1 LTLAVLAQAGA
12 PASRFSRAVIEWQ
25 RRSGRHDLP
34 WQQTREPYHIWL
46 SEVMLQQ
53 TQVST
58 VIPYFRRFL
67 EAFPDLRSLAV
78 APVDDV
84 LARWS
89 GLGYY
94 SRAHHLHRAAG
105 TVLQQHA
112 GTLPRSRE
120 ALEALPGIGRSTAAA
135 IRVFA
140 FGQRD
145 AILDGNVK
153 RVLARVLGI
162 EGYPGDPAVA
172 RQLWAAAETL
182 LPTRDLRAYTQGLM
196 DLGAII
202 CTRSR
207 PACSDCPLKAL
218 CVARRSR
225 RIAELPGRRPRRLLP
240 HRQVH
245 VLVLIH
251 RKCILLERRPES
263 GVWGGLWSLPEGESV
278 SAAPVAGRCRWRLA
292 EDLAPVRHAFTHFT
306 LDILPHRYEA
316 GSVKSPAPLPGARWV
331 SKTDALT
338 MGLPTPVR
346 RLITDLFFDN

>member
-1 LTLAVLAQAGA
+1 MTEMAETARL
-12 PASRFSRAVIEWQ
+12 ASRFAPAVIQWQ

-34 WQQTREPYHIWL
+34 WQQTREAYHVWL

-58 VIPYFRRFL
+58 VIPYYHRFL
-67 EAFPDLRSLAV
+67 QTFPDLRALAE

-84 LARWS
+84 LAQWS

-94 SRAHHLHRAAG
+94 SRARHLHRAAG
-105 TVLQQHA
+105 TVLRDHGGA
-112 GTLPRSRE
+112 LPRSRE

-140 FGQRD
+140 FRQRD

-162 EGYPGDPAVA
+162 DGYPGDPVVA
-172 RQLWAAAETL
+172 RRLWAAAETL
-182 LPTRDLRAYTQGLM
+182 LPTRELRAYTQGLM
-196 DLGAII
+196 DLGAMI

-207 PACSDCPLKAL
+207 PACLDCPLKDL
-218 CVARRSR
+218 CVARRSQ
-225 RIAELPGRRPRRLLP
+225 RIADLPGRRPRRVLP

-245 VLVLIH
+245 VLLLVH
-251 RKCILLERRPES
+251 RQRILLQRRPES
-263 GVWGGLWSLPEGESV
+263 GVWGGLWSLPEGDCV
-278 SAAPVAGRCRWRLA
+278 SSGPLLGKCRWRSVG
-292 EDLAPVRHAFTHFT
+292 DLAPVRHAFTHFT

-316 GSVKSPAPLPGARWV
+316 ASVKAPAAASGARWV
-331 SKTDALT
+331 SRAEALT
-338 MGLPTPVR
+338 MGLPAPVR
-346 RLITDLFFDN
+346 VLITRFDFLN